1 MSNMIKII
9 FITLLVNFTQ
19 GLCLAQKTFYQ
30 DRERGWYYRECI
42 DCKEKETTTK
52 TTTPNNSLA
61 NMSGD
66 QVLDT
71 LKSVQKEI
79 EVRQARYVLE
89 PTVENAHDF
98 LSYQKLMFNNASKAS
113 EAMQTAL
120 IKYPYL
126 DSRLENPVSQQ
137 ALSIKRQEEVKQN
150 DAKIREFAQNFKL
163 LYFFKSG
170 CPYCQ
175 EFQPVLERM
184 VQNYNFNIEAIST
197 EFSKNLTFPTRIDRE
212 LSSKL
217 NIQLYPTLIAYNEK
231 NNIYLPISRG
241 YLPEDELKQ
250 NILHVYNHI
259 VALAMEVK

>member
-42 DCKEKETTTK
+42 DCKEKEQITSK
-52 TTTPNNSLA
+52 KISSLSSMNSEL
-61 NMSGD
+61 
-66 QVLDT
+66 VLDT

-126 DSRLENPVSQQ
+126 DSRLEDPVSQQ
-137 ALSIKRQEEVKQN
+137 ALNIKRQEEVKQK
-150 DAKIREFAQNFKL
+150 DLKILEFAQNFEL
-163 LYFFKSG
+163 LYFFRSD
-170 CPYCQ
+170 CPYCH
-175 EFQPVLERM
+175 EFQSVLER
-184 VQNYNFNIEAIST
+184 VVNNYNFKIEA
-197 EFSKNLTFPTRIDRE
+197 FSSDFTKHTLFPTRTDKE

-217 NIQLYPTLIAYNEK
+217 GIQLYPTLIAYNKE
-231 NNIYLPISRG
+231 NNIYLPVSRG
-241 YLPEDELKQ
+241 FLPEDDLKQ
-250 NILHVYNHI
+250 SILHVYNHI
-259 VALAMEVK
+259 VALSMEVE

>member
-1 MSNMIKII
+1 MSILSRSI
-9 FITLLVNFTQ
+9 FSAVILTLITDV
-19 GLCLAQKTFYQ
+19 CLAQQSFYQ
-30 DRERGWYYRECI
+30 DRERGWYYRECL
-42 DCKEKETTTK
+42 DCKEKPIK
-52 TTTPNNSLA
+52 KNSYNNSLST
-61 NMSGD
+61 MSGD

-71 LKSVQKEI
+71 LKSVQKEM
-79 EVRQARYVLE
+79 EVRQARYALE

-98 LSYQKLMFNNASKAS
+98 LSYQKLMFSNASKAS
-113 EAMQTAL
+113 EAMQTVL

-126 DSRLENPVSQQ
+126 DSRLEDPVSQQ
-137 ALSIKRQEEVKQN
+137 ALSIKRKEEMKQN
-150 DAKIREFAQNFKL
+150 DLKVMEFAQNFKL

-175 EFQPVLERM
+175 EFQPVLERI
-184 VQNYNFNIEAIST
+184 VANYNFNIEAISS
-197 EFSKNLTFPTRIDRE
+197 EFNKHSVFPTRTDRE

-217 NIQLYPTLIAYNEK
+217 NIQLYPTLIAYNRE

-259 VALAMEVK
+259 VALSMEVK